1 MLNFYFNH
9 FEITR
14 QEDYMKYMIDSSNI
28 EALKRI
34 YSFGLTQGVT
44 TNPSILA
51 QVQENRFK
59 QYLDIRSV
67 SDGDL
72 FVQLVGDNVDSM
84 FEDYVLVSKFLK
96 ENQISY
102 VIKVPINEMG
112 LEVIRKIRLIHETE
126 RFLGTTI
133 YTFHQAVLAI
143 HAGCDYLAPYY
154 NRIVVEGEDPNVVIE
169 NIRNYID
176 AFNYNCVILAAS
188 LKTPHQVSDALNH
201 GAHTCTVSPEL
212 FFELMHDN
220 RVDRDVKKFNE
231 DDASLPK

>member
-1 MLNFYFNH
+1 
-9 FEITR
+9 
-14 QEDYMKYMIDSSNI
+14 MKYMIDSSNI

-34 YSFGLTQGVT
+34 NNFGLTQGVT

-72 FVQLVGDNVDSM
+72 FVQLVGDDVDSM

-169 NIRNYID
+169 DIRNYIE
-176 AFNYNCVILAAS
+176 AFNYNCVIIAAS
-188 LKTPHQVSDALNH
+188 LKTPQQVSDALNH

-212 FFELMHDN
+212 FFEMMRDD
-220 RVDRDVKKFNE
+220 RVDRDIKKFNE